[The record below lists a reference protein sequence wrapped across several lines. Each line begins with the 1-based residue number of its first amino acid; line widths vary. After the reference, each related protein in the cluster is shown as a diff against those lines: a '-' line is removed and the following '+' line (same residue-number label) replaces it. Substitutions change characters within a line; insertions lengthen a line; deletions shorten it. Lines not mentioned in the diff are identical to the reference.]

1 MSQRG
6 DEVEAA
12 VHPVVH
18 DVPAVQPAL
27 VVQVALELVV
37 DVGDDGAE
45 AVWGRGTG
53 GHSGAVKPPKTT
65 TSPALG

>member
-1 MSQRG
+1 MPGSPVSQRG
-6 DEVEAA
+6 NEVEAA

-27 VVQVALELVV
+27 VVEVALELVV

-45 AVWGRGTG
+45 TVGGVKKDSGT
-53 GHSGAVKPPKTT
+53 VK
-65 TSPALG
+65 SSH